1 MIALIYLSMKG
12 EVQVFGSWL
21 RKLISDEVKSVQSAE
36 SGLTAITALHNTSNN
51 SDPKFPFHFV
61 ENHQVISLLTFSSCI
76 WFCRRQ
82 SFLFAHLFDQLLSE
96 CLIDWMI
103 ICMGAGKKK
112 SPCYCYA
119 IVRDNF
125 SNFWKND
132 EVCKECRVPSLYKIQ
147 NAANCFPY
155 SSLVTFN

>member
-51 SDPKFPFHFV
+51 SDPKFHFHFV

-103 ICMGAGKKK
+103 IYMRAGKKNPSFIVMQLFEIIPQTFGKMMKRAKNAEFPVCTK
-112 SPCYCYA
+112 SKMRK
-119 IVRDNF
+119 IVF
-125 SNFWKND
+125 
-132 EVCKECRVPSLYKIQ
+132 LIH
-147 NAANCFPY
+147 
-155 SSLVTFN
+155 L